1 MPQVARSHLS
11 RDTSPSF
18 GQQGDDGSEEVGFGQ
33 DKWRCGSGSGSG
45 SGRGRRGDKR
55 GDRGRGCGLYAAAW
69 VIPVCLLSLS
79 QKDWTDYG
87 MIVRIVST
95 LSAPARPAAPPMI
108 LDMCFLPIRQPARR
122 RETSPV
128 DHGDPDG
135 ESGDEGG
142 DNADRTARHSLT
154 EEFDGED
161 ESDTNDLG
169 GLGDDESVAGAP
181 DSAQRDDRA
190 IAGSSAG
197 AEQTA
202 MDLLEF
208 DLGDIGEDGD
218 EEQSLVSTNLASPFI
233 TRATNGVRV
242 PWLPEQETTATGYEG
257 TGLAPCARCKEIGAQ
272 QERCCSAVEEATT

>member
-1 MPQVARSHLS
+1 
-11 RDTSPSF
+11 
-18 GQQGDDGSEEVGFGQ
+18 
-33 DKWRCGSGSGSG
+33 
-45 SGRGRRGDKR
+45 
-55 GDRGRGCGLYAAAW
+55 
-69 VIPVCLLSLS
+69 
-79 QKDWTDYG
+79 
-87 MIVRIVST
+87 
-95 LSAPARPAAPPMI
+95 MI

-169 GLGDDESVAGAP
+169 GLGDDDSVAGAP
-181 DSAQRDDRA
+181 DSAQRDGGSGHNTEKSNVRVHGGVIWRQQHQPNSSVISYNPADDTFSISREGFIRLLQRGAIQTNPGARA

-208 DLGDIGEDGD
+208 DLSGIGEDGD

-257 TGLAPCARCKEIGAQ
+257 TGLVPLRALQRDWRAARALLLSSGGSNNLKADGESQCNARCRNMDI
-272 QERCCSAVEEATT
+272 SNM